1 MNHKFNNRNQLIFGV
16 GVNGQLEVI
25 CPLTR
30 KPVFL
35 YKCGNCIYNEVIN
48 KNTKIIICYT
58 PSLKNGKDTEDKKIS
73 EPVKENGQ
81 RSYRKN

>member
-30 KPVFL
+30 KVVFL
-35 YKCGNCIYNEVIN
+35 YKCSNCIYNEVIN
-48 KNTKIIICYT
+48 RNTKIVICYT
-58 PSLKNGKDTEDKKIS
+58 PSYQNGKEIEDKKIS
-73 EPVKENGQ
+73 ETVKDK
-81 RSYRKN
+81 RSRGNRKN